1 MADTPTPLLDALV
14 DSAKGH
20 FIAVEIHNLKCDSL
34 QDSFDHFTRHRPD
47 GPIIDIAD
55 QAANRFAYI
64 DAELSG
70 LSGNTHRHAALT
82 ILRGLV
88 ISRLI
93 NDPDVIAL
101 VRNRGLAITDRGS
114 IGNPH

>member
-1 MADTPTPLLDALV
+1 MADTPTSKLDALV
-14 DSAKGH
+14 ASAKGH
-20 FIAVEIHNLKCDSL
+20 FVAVEIHNLKCYSL
-34 QDSFDHFTRHRPD
+34 QYSFDHFTRHRPD

-55 QAANRFAYI
+55 EAANRFAYI

-70 LSGNTHRHAALT
+70 VSGNARRHAALT

-88 ISRLI
+88 IWRLI

-114 IGNPH
+114 IGNPN